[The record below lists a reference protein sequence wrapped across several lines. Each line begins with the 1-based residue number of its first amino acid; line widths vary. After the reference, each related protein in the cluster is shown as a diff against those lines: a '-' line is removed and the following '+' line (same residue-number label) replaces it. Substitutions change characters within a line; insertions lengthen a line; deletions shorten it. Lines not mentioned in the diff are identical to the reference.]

1 MKRLTASEVRRDWFR
16 VLDEVA
22 AGEVVVVE
30 RKGRRVVLR
39 RADDA
44 ALEAQEAS
52 PDYSELLDARDV
64 DNADRWGWD
73 WDGAELV
80 AADADRS

>member
-1 MKRLTASEVRRDWFR
+1 M
-16 VLDEVA
+16 LDEVA

-44 ALEAQEAS
+44 ALEAQEGP

-64 DNADRWGWD
+64 DDADRWAWD